1 MKTYSLFLA
10 SLTSI
15 LLASCHPD
23 IDFDATG
30 TFEATEII
38 VSAESNGKLFRL
50 DAEEGVRLKQGEE
63 VGLTDTVQLY
73 LKKLQLQANMKSV
86 DNQRPDIRKQIAALQ
101 EQLATA
107 QRERAR
113 VENLLKANAAN
124 RKQLDDWESQIA
136 VLESQLEAQRSTL
149 YNSTA
154 SLNEQSSSVAIQMAQ
169 IEDQLQKC
177 HIVAPINGTVL
188 AKYAEPGELAS
199 VGKPLF
205 KIADTEHI
213 FLRAYI
219 TSTQL
224 ASVRIGMEAK
234 VYADFGDDNLKTYA
248 GIVSWIADEAEFTP
262 KTILTDDERANQVY
276 AVKIAVR
283 NDGIIKLGMYGKVKF
298 RTDESD

>member
-15 LLASCHPD
+15 LLTSCHPD

-63 VGLTDTVQLY
+63 IGLTDTVQLY

-86 DNQRPDIRKQIAALQ
+86 DNQRPDICKQIAALQ

-298 RTDESD
+298 QTDESD

>member
-63 VGLTDTVQLY
+63 IGLTDTVQLY

-224 ASVRIGMEAK
+224 ASVRIGMKAK

-298 RTDESD
+298 QTDESD